1 VLFAVSTVGVLLAI
15 LYTPIRYGAW
25 LLGAMAGGTLLLQAF
40 RVLGARPRTASASRT
55 RIQSTFSLSLARAL
69 RTSAPLRFGFR
80 LLTNH
85 VGPAV
90 AVVVLLVGS
99 LALLNRATFDLTS
112 AAGRFCHGTPGL
124 DLTKEVRAESA
135 GVFDTSDLCWRS
147 GLVLKKGHR
156 YEVVITP
163 AGAWSDGPIATDVLG
178 RPSVGWPYVLAA
190 PLKRVWSA
198 NWFQPI
204 AQIGDVGNVEIPLEP
219 LEDAD
224 PAQASRV
231 LRARITAEADGE
243 LFLFVNDAVLSIP
256 GLSDTFMKNNSG
268 TAVVAVR
275 RLGLRNSAPR

>member
-1 VLFAVSTVGVLLAI
+1 
-15 LYTPIRYGAW
+15 
-25 LLGAMAGGTLLLQAF
+25 
-40 RVLGARPRTASASRT
+40 
-55 RIQSTFSLSLARAL
+55 
-69 RTSAPLRFGFR
+69 
-80 LLTNH
+80 
-85 VGPAV
+85 
-90 AVVVLLVGS
+90 
-99 LALLNRATFDLTS
+99 
-112 AAGRFCHGTPGL
+112 
-124 DLTKEVRAESA
+124 
-135 GVFDTSDLCWRS
+135 
-147 GLVLKKGHR
+147 
-156 YEVVITP
+156 
-163 AGAWSDGPIATDVLG
+163 
-178 RPSVGWPYVLAA
+178 VLAA

-204 AQIGDVGNVEIPLEP
+204 AQIGDVGNVEVPLEP